1 MAKKYV
7 KFVLF
12 LTVILTISMLVSCK
26 DDIVT
31 EDINTIDD
39 VDDRKIY
46 HMYSDSDLLKFE
58 DLSIEIKNIRCYENI
73 NYKLIVDLTITNEN
87 YTNTNYY
94 IKNVDVTKQS
104 TVAEYTV
111 NYYDELSL
119 EAELVG
125 RIRFKSIIPN
135 SIEEENYNLYFE
147 INSHRVM
154 IHLYEMP
161 DEMREIRKVNYYIY
175 DELVK
180 TDTVKHKRKIESFYI
195 YDYLDNESYCNTWY
209 TYSDE
214 DGYNEFDKDT
224 LVTTDINLYGIKESN
239 FNWLEFKPNSES
251 YINDIIYV
259 PNSGILV
266 VPDSYWDAD
275 IRIILHEIDEPTLK
289 EIYIPISVLSVY
301 IGSISNKEMIIYYEG
316 TEEEWETILN
326 SSSGQITNQIIF
338 NTKYNK

>member
-111 NYYDELSL
+111 NYDDELSL

-125 RIRFKSIIPN
+125 RLRFKSIIPN

-214 DGYNEFDKDT
+214 DGYIEFDKDT

-251 YINDIIYV
+251 YINDIIHV

-326 SSSGQITNQIIF
+326 SSLGQITNQIIF